1 MNCHDTLSGML
12 QRFLSEQ
19 RHAFTIAKIAIV
31 FQTVATTIIIV
42 LLFIST
48 TSATTTH
55 TLLSKALVADILFV
69 ICHLIYRLL
78 YTGPRSILKKE
89 DTNILAIHSI
99 LSLLALIITT
109 AIILND
115 ISYTNHALMFAV
127 IMIWIVSLIFGILF
141 FLKKYKKLYSV
152 D

>member
-1 MNCHDTLSGML
+1 ML
-12 QRFLSEQ
+12 ERFLSEQ

-55 TLLSKALVADILFV
+55 TLLSKALVTDILFV

-78 YTGPRSILKKE
+78 YTGPRSIIKKE

-99 LSLLALIITT
+99 LSLLVLIITT
-109 AIILND
+109 SITVRDMSHTSHTLII
-115 ISYTNHALMFAV
+115 AV
-127 IMIWIVSLIFGILF
+127 ILLWIVSLIFGILF
-141 FLKKYKKLYSV
+141 FLNRTYAPSANLTPILE
-152 D
+152 